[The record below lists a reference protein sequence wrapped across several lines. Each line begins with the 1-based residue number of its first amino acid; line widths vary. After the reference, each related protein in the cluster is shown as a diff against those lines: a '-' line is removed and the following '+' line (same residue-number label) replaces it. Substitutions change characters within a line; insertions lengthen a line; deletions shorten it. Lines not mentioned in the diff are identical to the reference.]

1 MTSREKITN
10 SENEQ
15 ISSAQLKVPDDSRNQ
30 YSLSGDRSDVE
41 LGTAQL
47 RHEIRTLVRAS
58 KRKGDDDSTQLSLNL
73 SKRLKTKK
81 ISSDSA

>member
-1 MTSREKITN
+1 MNR
-10 SENEQ
+10 
-15 ISSAQLKVPDDSRNQ
+15 SAQLKVPDDSRDQ

-58 KRKGDDDSTQLSLNL
+58 KRKGDGSTQLSLNL
-73 SKRLKTKK
+73 AKRLKTMK